1 MAVGGFGCP
10 RPPATGAGL
19 RRGETGLACRPMQAL
34 ADGRRSRVKMQ
45 REQVA
50 KILSLFDELSTGLG
64 NISFRQRTIF
74 E

>member
-1 MAVGGFGCP
+1 MAGDGFGYP
-10 RPPATGAGL
+10 RPLAAGAGL
-19 RRGETGLACRPMQAL
+19 RRGEAGLACRPMQAL

-50 KILSLFDELSTGLG
+50 KILSLFDELATGLG
-64 NISFRQRTIF
+64 NISFRQRTIS